1 MHAGS
6 YLAADTA
13 YGSAET
19 LNWVVNEKRIAPH
32 IPVVDKSGRENGSLS
47 RESKT
52 ADIKRG
58 RRRAMYGRRP
68 RCKRNLTYL
77 QIVRV
82 QPCMRPVFRVEAC
95 PVAMQPLWLLA
106 LM

>member
-1 MHAGS
+1 MIERTEECFDLKPD

-19 LNWVVNEKRIAPH
+19 LNWVVNEKRIATH

-47 RESKT
+47 QESNQT

-58 RRRAMYGRRP
+58 RRRA
-68 RCKRNLTYL
+68 K
-77 QIVRV
+77 
-82 QPCMRPVFRVEAC
+82 
-95 PVAMQPLWLLA
+95 
-106 LM
+106 